1 MEDYAMNESIEF
13 LLRAVNRRAE
23 KLANQELAKFDLTST
38 QFRTLM
44 YLSHQPPLTVRQCDL
59 EVFFSK
65 SNPAVTGILN
75 NMEQKDLI
83 RRVCNPADGRSKVL
97 EITDKIVTENHLT
110 TLMITHNMRD
120 AINYGNRL
128 IMMYDGHI
136 VVDVSGEEKKNLTVE
151 QLLALFSQ
159 ASGSDEVNDKL
170 ILG

>member
-1 MEDYAMNESIEF
+1 MNESIEF

-38 QFRTLM
+38 QFRTLT

-65 SNPAVTGILN
+65 SNPAVTGILT

-97 EITDKIVTENHLT
+97 EITEKGLALLPQLDAYRGWMDKLLTENMTEEEIAILIV
-110 TLMITHNMRD
+110 LLKKMRNS
-120 AINYGNRL
+120 A
-128 IMMYDGHI
+128 
-136 VVDVSGEEKKNLTVE
+136 NLRD
-151 QLLALFSQ
+151 Q
-159 ASGSDEVNDKL
+159 
-170 ILG
+170 

>member
-1 MEDYAMNESIEF
+1 MNDSIEF

-23 KLANQELAKFDLTST
+23 KLANQELAIFDLTST

-97 EITDKIVTENHLT
+97 EITEKGLALLPQLDAYRGWMDKLLTENMT
-110 TLMITHNMRD
+110 E
-120 AINYGNRL
+120 
-128 IMMYDGHI
+128 
-136 VVDVSGEEKKNLTVE
+136 EEKAILIVLLKKMRNSANLR
-151 QLLALFSQ
+151 
-159 ASGSDEVNDKL
+159 DK
-170 ILG
+170 

>member
-1 MEDYAMNESIEF
+1 MNDSIEF

-38 QFRTLM
+38 QFRTLT

-97 EITDKIVTENHLT
+97 EITEKGLALLPQLDAYRGWMDKLLTENMTEEEIAILIVLLKKMRNSAHL
-110 TLMITHNMRD
+110 RD
-120 AINYGNRL
+120 
-128 IMMYDGHI
+128 
-136 VVDVSGEEKKNLTVE
+136 K
-151 QLLALFSQ
+151 
-159 ASGSDEVNDKL
+159 
-170 ILG
+170 

>member
-23 KLANQELAKFDLTST
+23 KLANQELAKIDLTST
-38 QFRTLM
+38 QFRTLT

-75 NMEQKDLI
+75 NMEQKNLI

-97 EITDKIVTENHLT
+97 EITEKGLALLPQLDAYRGWMDKLLTENMT
-110 TLMITHNMRD
+110 E
-120 AINYGNRL
+120 
-128 IMMYDGHI
+128 
-136 VVDVSGEEKKNLTVE
+136 EEKAILIVLLKKMRNSANLR
-151 QLLALFSQ
+151 
-159 ASGSDEVNDKL
+159 DK
-170 ILG
+170 

>member
-1 MEDYAMNESIEF
+1 MNDSIEF

-44 YLSHQPPLTVRQCDL
+44 YLSHMPPLTVRQCDL

-97 EITDKIVTENHLT
+97 EITEKGLALLPQLDAYRGWMDKLLTENMTEEEIAILIV
-110 TLMITHNMRD
+110 LLKKMRNS
-120 AINYGNRL
+120 A
-128 IMMYDGHI
+128 
-136 VVDVSGEEKKNLTVE
+136 NLR
-151 QLLALFSQ
+151 
-159 ASGSDEVNDKL
+159 DK
-170 ILG
+170 

>member
-13 LLRAVNRRAE
+13 LLRAVNHRAE

-38 QFRTLM
+38 QFRTLT

-83 RRVCNPADGRSKVL
+83 RRVCNLADGRSKVL
-97 EITDKIVTENHLT
+97 EITEKGLALLPQLDAYRGWMDKLLTENMT
-110 TLMITHNMRD
+110 E
-120 AINYGNRL
+120 
-128 IMMYDGHI
+128 
-136 VVDVSGEEKKNLTVE
+136 EEKAILIVLLKKMRNSANLR
-151 QLLALFSQ
+151 
-159 ASGSDEVNDKL
+159 DK
-170 ILG
+170 

>member
-1 MEDYAMNESIEF
+1 MNESIEF

-97 EITDKIVTENHLT
+97 EITEKGLALLPQLDAYRGWMDKLLTENMT
-110 TLMITHNMRD
+110 E
-120 AINYGNRL
+120 
-128 IMMYDGHI
+128 
-136 VVDVSGEEKKNLTVE
+136 EEKAILIV
-151 QLLALFSQ
+151 LLKKMRNSAHLR
-159 ASGSDEVNDKL
+159 DK
-170 ILG
+170 

>member
-1 MEDYAMNESIEF
+1 MNESIEF

-38 QFRTLM
+38 QFRTLT

-65 SNPAVTGILN
+65 SNPAVTGILT

-97 EITDKIVTENHLT
+97 EITEKGLALLPQLDAYRGWMDKLLTENMTEEEIAILIV
-110 TLMITHNMRD
+110 LLKKMRNS
-120 AINYGNRL
+120 A
-128 IMMYDGHI
+128 
-136 VVDVSGEEKKNLTVE
+136 NLR
-151 QLLALFSQ
+151 
-159 ASGSDEVNDKL
+159 DK
-170 ILG
+170 

>member
-1 MEDYAMNESIEF
+1 MNDSIEF

-38 QFRTLM
+38 QFRTLT

-75 NMEQKDLI
+75 NMEQKNLI

-97 EITDKIVTENHLT
+97 EITEKGLALLPQLDAYRGWMDKLLTENMT
-110 TLMITHNMRD
+110 E
-120 AINYGNRL
+120 
-128 IMMYDGHI
+128 
-136 VVDVSGEEKKNLTVE
+136 EEKAILIVLLKKMRNSANLR
-151 QLLALFSQ
+151 
-159 ASGSDEVNDKL
+159 DK
-170 ILG
+170 

>member
-1 MEDYAMNESIEF
+1 MNESIEF

-97 EITDKIVTENHLT
+97 EITEKGLALLPQLDAYRGWMDKLLTENMT
-110 TLMITHNMRD
+110 E
-120 AINYGNRL
+120 
-128 IMMYDGHI
+128 
-136 VVDVSGEEKKNLTVE
+136 EEKAILIVLLKKMKNSANLR
-151 QLLALFSQ
+151 
-159 ASGSDEVNDKL
+159 DK
-170 ILG
+170 

>member
-1 MEDYAMNESIEF
+1 MNESIEF

-97 EITDKIVTENHLT
+97 EITEKGLALLPQLDDYRGWMDKLLTENMT
-110 TLMITHNMRD
+110 E
-120 AINYGNRL
+120 
-128 IMMYDGHI
+128 
-136 VVDVSGEEKKNLTVE
+136 EEKAILIVLLKKMRNSANLR
-151 QLLALFSQ
+151 
-159 ASGSDEVNDKL
+159 DK
-170 ILG
+170 

>member
-1 MEDYAMNESIEF
+1 MNESIEF

-23 KLANQELAKFDLTST
+23 KLANQELAIFDLTST

-97 EITDKIVTENHLT
+97 EITEKGLALLPQLDAYRGWMDKLLTENMT
-110 TLMITHNMRD
+110 E
-120 AINYGNRL
+120 
-128 IMMYDGHI
+128 
-136 VVDVSGEEKKNLTVE
+136 EEKAILIVLLKKMRNSANLR
-151 QLLALFSQ
+151 
-159 ASGSDEVNDKL
+159 DK
-170 ILG
+170 

>member
-38 QFRTLM
+38 QFRTLT

-97 EITDKIVTENHLT
+97 EITEKGLALLPQLDAYRGWMDKLLTENMTEEEIAILIV
-110 TLMITHNMRD
+110 LLKKMRNS
-120 AINYGNRL
+120 A
-128 IMMYDGHI
+128 
-136 VVDVSGEEKKNLTVE
+136 NLR
-151 QLLALFSQ
+151 
-159 ASGSDEVNDKL
+159 DK
-170 ILG
+170 

>member
-1 MEDYAMNESIEF
+1 MNESIEF

-38 QFRTLM
+38 QFRTLT

-75 NMEQKDLI
+75 NMEQKDLL

-97 EITDKIVTENHLT
+97 EITEKGLALLPQLDAYRGWMDKLLTENMT
-110 TLMITHNMRD
+110 E
-120 AINYGNRL
+120 
-128 IMMYDGHI
+128 
-136 VVDVSGEEKKNLTVE
+136 EEKAILIVLLKKMRNSANLR
-151 QLLALFSQ
+151 
-159 ASGSDEVNDKL
+159 DK
-170 ILG
+170 

>member
-23 KLANQELAKFDLTST
+23 KLANQELAIFDLTST

-97 EITDKIVTENHLT
+97 EITEKGLALLPQLDAYRGWMDKLLTENMT
-110 TLMITHNMRD
+110 E
-120 AINYGNRL
+120 
-128 IMMYDGHI
+128 
-136 VVDVSGEEKKNLTVE
+136 EEKAILIVLLKKMRNSANLR
-151 QLLALFSQ
+151 
-159 ASGSDEVNDKL
+159 DK
-170 ILG
+170 

>member
-1 MEDYAMNESIEF
+1 MNESIEF

-38 QFRTLM
+38 QFRTLT

-97 EITDKIVTENHLT
+97 EITEKGLALLPQLDDYRGWMDKLLTENMTEEEIAILIV
-110 TLMITHNMRD
+110 LLKKMRNS
-120 AINYGNRL
+120 A
-128 IMMYDGHI
+128 
-136 VVDVSGEEKKNLTVE
+136 NLR
-151 QLLALFSQ
+151 
-159 ASGSDEVNDKL
+159 DK
-170 ILG
+170 

>member
-1 MEDYAMNESIEF
+1 MNESIEF

-38 QFRTLM
+38 QFRTLT

-97 EITDKIVTENHLT
+97 EITEKGLALLPQLDAYRGWMDKLLTENMT
-110 TLMITHNMRD
+110 E
-120 AINYGNRL
+120 
-128 IMMYDGHI
+128 
-136 VVDVSGEEKKNLTVE
+136 EEKAILIV
-151 QLLALFSQ
+151 LLKKMRNSAHLR
-159 ASGSDEVNDKL
+159 DK
-170 ILG
+170 

>member
-1 MEDYAMNESIEF
+1 MEDYAMNDSIEF

-23 KLANQELAKFDLTST
+23 KLANQELAIFDLTST

-97 EITDKIVTENHLT
+97 EITEKGLALLPQLDAYRGWMDKLLTENMT
-110 TLMITHNMRD
+110 E
-120 AINYGNRL
+120 
-128 IMMYDGHI
+128 
-136 VVDVSGEEKKNLTVE
+136 EEKAILIVLLKKMINSANLR
-151 QLLALFSQ
+151 
-159 ASGSDEVNDKL
+159 DK
-170 ILG
+170 

>member
-38 QFRTLM
+38 QFRTLT

-75 NMEQKDLI
+75 NMEKKDLI
-83 RRVCNPADGRSKVL
+83 RRVCTPADGRSKVL
-97 EITDKIVTENHLT
+97 EITEKGQALLPQLDAYRGWMDKLLTENMT
-110 TLMITHNMRD
+110 E
-120 AINYGNRL
+120 
-128 IMMYDGHI
+128 
-136 VVDVSGEEKKNLTVE
+136 EEKSILIVLLKKMRNSANLR
-151 QLLALFSQ
+151 
-159 ASGSDEVNDKL
+159 DK
-170 ILG
+170 

>member
-97 EITDKIVTENHLT
+97 EITEKGLALLPQLDAYRGWMDKLLTENMT
-110 TLMITHNMRD
+110 E
-120 AINYGNRL
+120 
-128 IMMYDGHI
+128 
-136 VVDVSGEEKKNLTVE
+136 EEKAILIVLLKKMRNSANLR
-151 QLLALFSQ
+151 
-159 ASGSDEVNDKL
+159 DK
-170 ILG
+170 

>member
-1 MEDYAMNESIEF
+1 MEDYAMNDSIEF

-38 QFRTLM
+38 QFRTLT

-75 NMEQKDLI
+75 NMEQKNLI

-97 EITDKIVTENHLT
+97 EITEKGLALLPQLDAYRGWMDKLLTENMTEEEIAILIV
-110 TLMITHNMRD
+110 LLKKMRNS
-120 AINYGNRL
+120 A
-128 IMMYDGHI
+128 
-136 VVDVSGEEKKNLTVE
+136 NLR
-151 QLLALFSQ
+151 
-159 ASGSDEVNDKL
+159 DK
-170 ILG
+170 

>member
-1 MEDYAMNESIEF
+1 MNDSIEF

-38 QFRTLM
+38 QFRTLT

-97 EITDKIVTENHLT
+97 EITEKGLALLPQLDAYRGWMDKLLTEN
-110 TLMITHNMRD
+110 M
-120 AINYGNRL
+120 
-128 IMMYDGHI
+128 
-136 VVDVSGEEKKNLTVE
+136 SEEEKAILIVLLKKMRNSANLR
-151 QLLALFSQ
+151 
-159 ASGSDEVNDKL
+159 DK
-170 ILG
+170 

>member
-1 MEDYAMNESIEF
+1 MNDSIEF

-38 QFRTLM
+38 QFRTLT

-97 EITDKIVTENHLT
+97 EITEKGLALLPQLDAYRGWMDKLLTENMTEEEIAILIV
-110 TLMITHNMRD
+110 LLKKMRNS
-120 AINYGNRL
+120 A
-128 IMMYDGHI
+128 
-136 VVDVSGEEKKNLTVE
+136 NLR
-151 QLLALFSQ
+151 
-159 ASGSDEVNDKL
+159 DK
-170 ILG
+170 

>member
-1 MEDYAMNESIEF
+1 MNESIEF

-38 QFRTLM
+38 QFRTLT

-75 NMEQKDLI
+75 NMEQKNLI

-97 EITDKIVTENHLT
+97 EITEKGLSLLPQLDAYRGWMDKLLTENMTEEEIAILIV
-110 TLMITHNMRD
+110 LLKKMRNS
-120 AINYGNRL
+120 A
-128 IMMYDGHI
+128 
-136 VVDVSGEEKKNLTVE
+136 NLR
-151 QLLALFSQ
+151 
-159 ASGSDEVNDKL
+159 DK
-170 ILG
+170 

>member
-1 MEDYAMNESIEF
+1 MNESIEF

-38 QFRTLM
+38 QFRTLT

-83 RRVCNPADGRSKVL
+83 RRVCNPADARSKVL
-97 EITDKIVTENHLT
+97 ELTEKGLALLPQLDAYRGWMDKLLTENMTEEEIAILIV
-110 TLMITHNMRD
+110 LLKKMRNS
-120 AINYGNRL
+120 A
-128 IMMYDGHI
+128 
-136 VVDVSGEEKKNLTVE
+136 NLR
-151 QLLALFSQ
+151 
-159 ASGSDEVNDKL
+159 DK
-170 ILG
+170 

>member
-44 YLSHQPPLTVRQCDL
+44 YLSHMPPLTVRQCDL

-97 EITDKIVTENHLT
+97 EITEKGLALLPQLDAYRGWMDKLLTENMTEEEIAILIV
-110 TLMITHNMRD
+110 LLKKMRNS
-120 AINYGNRL
+120 A
-128 IMMYDGHI
+128 
-136 VVDVSGEEKKNLTVE
+136 NLR
-151 QLLALFSQ
+151 
-159 ASGSDEVNDKL
+159 DK
-170 ILG
+170 

>member
-1 MEDYAMNESIEF
+1 MNESIEF

-38 QFRTLM
+38 QFRTLT

-97 EITDKIVTENHLT
+97 EITEKGLALLPQLDAYRGWMDKLLTENMT
-110 TLMITHNMRD
+110 E
-120 AINYGNRL
+120 
-128 IMMYDGHI
+128 
-136 VVDVSGEEKKNLTVE
+136 EEKAILIVLLKKMINSANLR
-151 QLLALFSQ
+151 
-159 ASGSDEVNDKL
+159 DK
-170 ILG
+170 

>member
-1 MEDYAMNESIEF
+1 MEDYAMNDSIEF

-75 NMEQKDLI
+75 NMVQKDLI

-97 EITDKIVTENHLT
+97 EITEKGLALLPQLDAYRGWMDKLLTENMT
-110 TLMITHNMRD
+110 E
-120 AINYGNRL
+120 
-128 IMMYDGHI
+128 
-136 VVDVSGEEKKNLTVE
+136 EEKAILIVLLKKMINSANLR
-151 QLLALFSQ
+151 
-159 ASGSDEVNDKL
+159 DK
-170 ILG
+170 